1 MRKLLTVLGLAL
13 GLAAPGVAATPAWPD
28 LGWLEGRWTADG
40 GGGPGQ
46 ASGGFSFLPEAGGQV
61 LVRRNFADYPA
72 QGGKPAER
80 HDDLMVIYRD
90 GPAARATYWDSEG
103 QTIHYAVTAP
113 APGEAVFVSD
123 DPAGPR
129 FRLSYRRTAVGL
141 DGRFEIAP
149 PPGRDAF
156 KTYLSWSATKAPQRA
171 P

>member
-1 MRKLLTVLGLAL
+1 MRTLLIALAL
-13 GLAAPGVAATPAWPD
+13 GLGLGTAAWAAEPTWSG
-28 LGWLEGRWTADG
+28 LSWLEGDWTAAG

-46 ASGGFSFLPEAGGQV
+46 ARGGFSFHPEAGGQV

-80 HDDLMVIYRD
+80 HDDLMVIYHD
-90 GPAARATYWDSEG
+90 GPALRATYWDSEG
-103 QTIHYAVTAP
+103 QTIHYAVATP

-129 FRLSYRRTAVGL
+129 FRLSYHRTASGL

-149 PPGRDAF
+149 PPTRDAF
-156 KTYLSWSATKAPQRA
+156 KTYLSWSAAKAR
-171 P
+171 